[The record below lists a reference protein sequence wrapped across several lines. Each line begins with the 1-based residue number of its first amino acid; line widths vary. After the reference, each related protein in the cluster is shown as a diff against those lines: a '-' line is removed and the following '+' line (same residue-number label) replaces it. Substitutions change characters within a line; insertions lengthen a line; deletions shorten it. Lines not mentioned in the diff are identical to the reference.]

1 MLSQHLG
8 FVPHSTVLNGIS
20 SGNEIIDVTH
30 LGEPQNTLEALVLV
44 PPVQWGKGEL
54 TRGVRRSGLESWL
67 SRALCQHFPESLVIS
82 SKPAKQL
89 VSISTRQAM
98 R

>member
-1 MLSQHLG
+1 MRLQMSH
-8 FVPHSTVLNGIS
+8 I
-20 SGNEIIDVTH
+20 

-44 PPVQWGKGEL
+44 PPVQWGRR
-54 TRGVRRSGLESWL
+54 TDQGVRRSGLESWL

-89 VSISTRQAM
+89 VSISTRQAT